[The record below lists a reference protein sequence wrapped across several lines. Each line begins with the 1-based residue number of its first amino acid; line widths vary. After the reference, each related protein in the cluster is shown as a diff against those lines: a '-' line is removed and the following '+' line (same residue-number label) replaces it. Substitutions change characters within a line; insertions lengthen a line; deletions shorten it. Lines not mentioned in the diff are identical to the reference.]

1 MDKLKRT
8 NGLLKKETAIEII
21 ATNIGVDQKIVA
33 DKIGVSPP
41 TMRSWLADPN
51 FVEDIYIRYMEIAG
65 FELPAV
71 IQATIGEA
79 KRGNVQAARLVL
91 EHFGKLE
98 NKLKIQVESN
108 FEKFMKTDTKEAEF
122 FEITNKQSEA
132 LDIIWD
138 HIDNTFQLPERDES
152 NNDPTQRKKD
162 EKDRLKKRTST
173 YSRSKTSKAKKEQN
187 KRYAIRNR
195 AKEVGLEL
203 LPPGRHTRTVRDNWM
218 QELEKREKNKV

>member
-1 MDKLKRT
+1 MVKKTDKLAISAAIDMVAKNPGIKYNEVAKKLGLHNNTLT
-8 NGLLKKETAIEII
+8 NWM
-21 ATNIGVDQKIVA
+21 NNPDIVE
-33 DKIGVSPP
+33 KV
-41 TMRSWLADPN
+41 
-51 FVEDIYIRYMEIAG
+51 YKRYMQIAG
-65 FELPAV
+65 NELPAV
-71 IQATIGEA
+71 IQATIEEA
-79 KRGNVQAARLVL
+79 KLGNVHAARLVL

-132 LDIIWD
+132 LDIISD

-203 LPPGRHTRTVRDNWM
+203 LPPGRHTKTVRDNWM
-218 QELEKREKNKV
+218 QEL